1 MTLNT
6 SDLWDAMGSVPEEE
20 MAHVLTRLFALYEA
34 RLQQNPDDPEALHF
48 FSNLDLAITQTCQCN
63 SNRR

>member
-1 MTLNT
+1 MSTSEVWDTL
-6 SDLWDAMGSVPEEE
+6 GSVPEEE
-20 MAHVLTRLFALYEA
+20 MAHVVTRLFALYEA

-48 FSNLDLAITQTCQCN
+48 FSNLNLAITQTCQCN

>member
-1 MTLNT
+1 MTI
-6 SDLWDAMGSVPEEE
+6 SELWDTLGSLPEAELP
-20 MAHVLTRLFALYEA
+20 HVVTRLFALYEA

-48 FSNLDLAITQTCQCN
+48 FHNLDLAITQTCQCN

>member
-1 MTLNT
+1 MNT
-6 SDLWDAMGSVPEEE
+6 SDLWSALGSLPEEE
-20 MAHVLTRLFALYEA
+20 MAHVVTRLFTQYEA

-48 FSNLDLAITQTCQCN
+48 FNNLDIAITQTCQCN

>member
-1 MTLNT
+1 MSTAGI
-6 SDLWDAMGSVPEEE
+6 WDALGGLSAEE
-20 MAHVLTRLFALYEA
+20 MSHVITRLFALYEA

-48 FSNLDLAITQTCQCN
+48 FRNLDLSITQTCQCN

>member
-6 SDLWDAMGSVPEEE
+6 SDLWDALGSVSEEE
-20 MAHVLTRLFALYEA
+20 MVHVATRLFALYEA
-34 RLQQNPDDPEALHF
+34 RLQQNPNDPEALHF
-48 FSNLDLAITQTCQCN
+48 FNNLDLAITQICQCN

>member
-1 MTLNT
+1 MST
-6 SDLWDAMGSVPEEE
+6 SDLWAALGSVPEEE
-20 MAHVLTRLFALYEA
+20 MTHVVTRLFALYEA
-34 RLQQNPDDPEALHF
+34 RLQQNPNDPKALHF

>member
-1 MTLNT
+1 VTLNT

>member
-1 MTLNT
+1 MNT
-6 SDLWDAMGSVPEEE
+6 SKLWDALGSLPEEE
-20 MAHVLTRLFALYEA
+20 MTHVITRLFALYKA

-48 FSNLDLAITQTCQCN
+48 FKNLDLAITQTCQCN

>member
-1 MTLNT
+1 MKT
-6 SDLWDAMGSVPEEE
+6 SDLWDALGSLPEEE
-20 MAHVLTRLFALYEA
+20 MNHVITRLFALYEA
-34 RLQQNPDDPEALHF
+34 QLQQNPDDPEALHF

>member
-1 MTLNT
+1 MST
-6 SDLWDAMGSVPEEE
+6 SDLWAALGSVPEEE
-20 MAHVLTRLFALYEA
+20 MAHVVTRLFSLYEA

>member
-1 MTLNT
+1 MNT
-6 SDLWDAMGSVPEEE
+6 AEIWNALGSVPEEE
-20 MAHVLTRLFALYEA
+20 MAHVATRLFALYEA
-34 RLQQNPDDPEALHF
+34 RLQQNPDDPEALLF